1 MGLGRLLGSSTSCEV
16 EWLLNGNFLSVQCHP
31 EFDYESAVRVD
42 CIPLFCKPFKLLI
55 AIARGKG
62 WQGKSRSILIS
73 ATGARAESSF
83 ITVSLVA
90 FESVLGL
97 HSVTLLFCVRSAVRL
112 IF

>member
-1 MGLGRLLGSSTSCEV
+1 M

-42 CIPLFCKPFKLLI
+42 CILLFCKPFKLLI

-73 ATGARAESSF
+73 ATGARAESTF
-83 ITVSLVA
+83 IPVSVSLVA
-90 FESVLGL
+90 PESVLGL
-97 HSVTLLFCVRSAVRL
+97 HL
-112 IF
+112 

>member
-1 MGLGRLLGSSTSCEV
+1 MAIFSRSSATPSSTTR
-16 EWLLNGNFLSVQCHP
+16 
-31 EFDYESAVRVD
+31 VR
-42 CIPLFCKPFKLLI
+42 CGLIAYHFFCKPFKLLI

-83 ITVSLVA
+83 IPVSLVA